1 MLTEKEL
8 RNLQREVAMN
18 EKNYQLKESVP
29 MTDKT
34 LLIVTTHF
42 PPDARPGTHRVI
54 RFIKY
59 LVQLGWDVSVL
70 TLTPECRLH
79 RDRQDPALMG
89 KIPSSVKVYQTTAP
103 RLFWPLTGL
112 HSYLVPDIE
121 ATWIPFACHKGLQVI
136 REAGI
141 SCLFSTAPP
150 WTAHMICWRLKR
162 QTGVKWVADIRDPWT
177 RRPWMPAE
185 IRRGVRYAVLKKIE
199 RTVIHAADRV
209 ILNTEPLYQDFCS
222 YYPEVNATK
231 FLTIMNGID
240 PDDYR
245 DLQTASDFSNDRFVI
260 THGGS
265 LYRKR
270 DPRPFLRAIS
280 ELVQEKAIS
289 EEELLVQFIGSI
301 DSEFDLPQWV
311 HDLGLEAVV
320 RLEPPIPHE
329 KYLQRLAASDLL
341 LCIQPR
347 TDLQVPSKLFEYMAV
362 NKPVLVLTHDGATRD
377 LVQQYG
383 RGTVVDPEDVAGIKE
398 IVLQLVHGERPMDDN
413 TATQDRDM
421 LQFSGA
427 SLAKELDKTLTE
439 CLAK

>member
-1 MLTEKEL
+1 MI
-8 RNLQREVAMN
+8 
-18 EKNYQLKESVP
+18 
-29 MTDKT
+29 DKT

-79 RDRQDPALMG
+79 KARQDPALME
-89 KIPSSVKVYQTTAP
+89 KIPSSVKVYHTTAP
-103 RLFWPLTGL
+103 RLCWPWTGL

-121 ATWIPFACHKGLQVI
+121 ATWIPFACHKGLKII

-141 SCLFSTAPP
+141 ACLFSTAPP
-150 WTAHMICWRLKR
+150 WTTHVICWWLKR
-162 QTGVKWVADIRDPWT
+162 HTGIKWVADIRDPWT
-177 RRPWMPAE
+177 RRPWMPAA
-185 IRRGVRYAVLKKIE
+185 IRRGVRYAILKKIE
-199 RTVIHAADRV
+199 RTMIHAADRV

-222 YYPEVNATK
+222 YYHEVEATK

-245 DLQTASDFSNDRFVI
+245 NLQAVSDSSNDRFVI

-270 DPRPFLRAIS
+270 DPRPFLKAVS
-280 ELVQEKAIS
+280 ELVKDRAIA
-289 EEELLVQFIGSI
+289 EDELLVQFIGGI
-301 DSEFDLPQWV
+301 DPEFDLPQWV
-311 HDLGLEAVV
+311 RDFALEAVV

-329 KYLQRLAASDLL
+329 QYLQRLAASDLL

-362 NKPVLVLTHDGATRD
+362 AKPVLVLTHDGATRD
-377 LVQQYG
+377 VVKQYG
-383 RGTVVDPEDVAGIKE
+383 RGTVVEPEDVAGIKE
-398 IVLQLVHGERPMDDN
+398 TILQLVHGACPMDDPPAARDGAI
-413 TATQDRDM
+413 AT
-421 LQFSGA
+421 FSGV
-427 SLAKELDKTLTE
+427 SLAKELDKTLME
-439 CLAK
+439 CLAR